1 MDRIQIENLFKG
13 EKYHDLIMNGF
24 LLGRYTIIYGSIFF
38 LTILGIIVWISG
50 AIGLF
55 FFIIQSTVNWIFPDR
70 TQGLPLQ
77 QMETSAIV
85 LLDLYLLSVVL
96 FIVAIGL
103 YGIFVTKE
111 TSYARQIKLPV
122 KITDISELER
132 YLFGTIVAI
141 LLVSALNRIL
151 YPGDIPPQENVIIV
165 GMTCAVVLIISI
177 YLTIQRPKE
186 KSEMK
191 KEKKNQ

>member
-38 LTILGIIVWISG
+38 LTILGVIVWISG

-55 FFIIQSTVNWIFPDR
+55 FFIIQSTANWIFPDG

-77 QMETSAIV
+77 QMQTNAIV

-111 TSYARQIKLPV
+111 TSYVKQIKLPV

-132 YLFGTIVAI
+132 YLFGTIVTI
-141 LLVSALNRIL
+141 LLVAALNRIL
-151 YPGDIPPQENVIIV
+151 NPGAIPTPEDVITIGMICAIV
-165 GMTCAVVLIISI
+165 LVISI

-186 KSEMK
+186 KNGKE
-191 KEKKNQ
+191 KEKKDQ